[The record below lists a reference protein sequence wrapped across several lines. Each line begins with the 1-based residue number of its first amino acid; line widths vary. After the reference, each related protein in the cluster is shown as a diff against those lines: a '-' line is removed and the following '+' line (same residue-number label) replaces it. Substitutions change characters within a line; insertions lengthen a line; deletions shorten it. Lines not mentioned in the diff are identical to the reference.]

1 MIDDMHKRAA
11 TTEKKELVGRLL
23 FLYITAHQRETTITF
38 FLSTNEIEEE
48 KKTVKKEKT
57 SS

>member
-11 TTEKKELVGRLL
+11 ATEKKELVGRLL

-38 FLSTNEIEEE
+38 FLSTNEVEE